1 MKVSRNRYIVRALQ
15 SSVEHETK
23 WSEKLW
29 ETLAR
34 AHGDDGG
41 VADTVD
47 AMLVDIKRART
58 SRKKPPL

>member
-15 SSVEHETK
+15 TSLEHETE
-23 WSEKLW
+23 WSQKLW

-34 AHGDDGG
+34 ARRDDDGA
-41 VADTVD
+41 ADT
-47 AMLVDIKRART
+47 MLADTKRARA